1 MELSR
6 HSSLFTLVF
15 FLLCRVK
22 DVFHQ
27 WQMNKEAA
35 AAAAAAFQKMW
46 AFREKCSIFRRG
58 ANPTFGE
65 NCWKKNKNH
74 KQLLS
79 FQSVLRQWSGCCLE
93 VRRWFQWFSVVS
105 LSSWLNLFTD
115 IHQHKVKHHF
125 KKAFYA
131 KPYDKNHQPNRF
143 CIFFAFFYS
152 AELNLNCF
160 SKFPTLTALM
170 ILIVYLFITKVSLLP
185 RRLSDQLV
193 FLGCK
198 TITALHYTMHNT

>member
-15 FLLCRVK
+15 FLLCRVR
-22 DVFHQ
+22 DVFRQ

-35 AAAAAAFQKMW
+35 AAAAAAFQKMR

-65 NCWKKNKNH
+65 NRKKKP

-79 FQSVLRQWSGCCLE
+79 FQTALRQWSGCCLE

-131 KPYDKNHQPNRF
+131 KPYNKKHQLNLF
-143 CIFFAFFYS
+143 CIFFAFFYFVK
-152 AELNLNCF
+152 LNLNCF

-170 ILIVYLFITKVSLLP
+170 ILIVYLFIRKVSKLP

-198 TITALHYTMHNT
+198 TVTALHYTAHNT